1 MKKLWYKVSYLGTA
15 TVTEPTELQSLVL
28 TNRINIIAVGS
39 LLLLG
44 ILLGS
49 NQWNAESYFVTGLS
63 PFFLIFPLLMYLGR
77 VNLARLALCLSLPI
91 VVIGMSIFSK
101 MIPNEL
107 ITETEYFDYRYVLLA
122 TSLIPP
128 ILFGFAKKRYL
139 ALSLSIYLLSFI
151 FFDDIHNWLG
161 VGYFQVHPVF
171 QHPASYNVSRWVA
184 VIVFCGVSIGI
195 LAMRKTSDETQL
207 KNKQLIQEL
216 NLLNKELDNQKS
228 EIRKANELLSIKV
241 AQATAELLDSNTELI
256 KHNNELQQFSY
267 TVSHNLR
274 GPVASLLG
282 LVHLA
287 KTSEPEW
294 MTNPLFV
301 HITKSTKSLDATI
314 KDLGRIVDIRNSIYK
329 IRQKIE
335 FDQLLAE
342 VIEPMMKDVEEKG
355 IQVVFDFKASV
366 IYTVK
371 PMLTSILYNLVSN
384 GFKYISPQ
392 RKPTVYLSTFEDGE
406 TITLKIKDNGLG
418 IDLKNQSDNLFKLYK
433 RFHFHTEGKGIGLYL
448 VKMQVESLGGKITA
462 TSEVDNFTEFTI
474 VLPKPK
480 NVNHQFL
487 LNEDFGEVFYDA
499 TMNVTGIRWHRA
511 VNSFE
516 YRKVLNSA
524 LDFMKE
530 QKSPNWLLDISK
542 RGAISEEDQAWVLT
556 EVLPTTFKLGLKRLA
571 IVSEGELNAASHQFR
586 EKNAAVLEKYGIKV
600 VVFKSAYEA
609 ELWLA
614 QERIISN
621 GTNQTMGHGA
631 TSVAQ

>member
-1 MKKLWYKVSYLGTA
+1 VKKLWYKVSYLGTA
-15 TVTEPTELQSLVL
+15 EVIEPAELQSLVL
-28 TNRINIIAVGS
+28 TNRINIIAVGV
-39 LLLLG
+39 LFILG

-49 NQWNAESYFVTGLS
+49 NQWNAESYFIMSLS
-63 PFFLIFPLLMYLGR
+63 PLFLIFPLLMYLGR
-77 VNLARLALCLSLPI
+77 VNLARLTLCLFLPV
-91 VVIGMSIFSK
+91 VVIGISIVSK
-101 MIPNEL
+101 LIPNEL

-128 ILFGFAKKRYL
+128 ILFGFSKKRYL
-139 ALSLSIYLLSFI
+139 ALSLSIYLLAFI

-161 VGYFQVHPVF
+161 VGYFQVHPTF

-184 VIVFCGVSIGI
+184 VIVFCGVSIGV

-228 EIRKANELLSIKV
+228 EIKKANELLSNKV
-241 AQATAELLDSNTELI
+241 AQATADLLDSNTELI

-282 LVHLA
+282 LVSVA
-287 KTSEPEW
+287 KTSEPDL
-294 MTNPLFV
+294 MANPLFL
-301 HITKSTKSLDATI
+301 HITKSAKSLDATI

-335 FDQLLAE
+335 FDQLLQE
-342 VIEPMMKDVEEKG
+342 VIEPMLRDVEEKG
-355 IQVVFDFKASV
+355 IEVVSDFKASA

-384 GFKYISPQ
+384 GIKYISPE
-392 RKPTVYLSTFEDGE
+392 RKPTIHISTFEDEE
-406 TITLKIKDNGLG
+406 TVTLKVKDNGLG
-418 IDLKNQSDNLFKLYK
+418 IDLKNQADNLFKLYK

-462 TSEVDNFTEFTI
+462 ISEVNSFMEFTI

-487 LNEDFGEVFYDA
+487 LNEPFGEVFYDA
-499 TMNVTGIRWHRA
+499 TMNVMGIRWHRA
-511 VNSFE
+511 VNSTE
-516 YRKVLNSA
+516 YRKVLDRA
-524 LDFMKE
+524 LEFMKE
-530 QKSPNWLLDISK
+530 QKSPNWLLDLSK
-542 RGAISEEDQAWVLT
+542 RGAISAEDQAWVLT
-556 EVLPTTFKLGLKRLA
+556 DVLPTTFKLGLKRLA
-571 IVSEGELNAASHQFR
+571 VVSEEELNVASHQFL
-586 EKNAAVLEKYGIKV
+586 EKNATVLEKYGIKV

-631 TSVAQ
+631 SSMAQ